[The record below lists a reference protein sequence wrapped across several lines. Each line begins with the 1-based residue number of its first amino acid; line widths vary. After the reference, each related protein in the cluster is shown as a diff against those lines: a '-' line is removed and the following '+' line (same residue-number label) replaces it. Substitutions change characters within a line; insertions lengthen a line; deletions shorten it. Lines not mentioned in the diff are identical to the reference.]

1 MQISQEKITPTTVTF
16 KLFGPQN
23 DGGVNNKSSN
33 KSNLFIINLFNFLLQ
48 LPIKKIHLH
57 YREERNQF
65 ETMETKIWPYIHSNQ
80 YYLSDLRPRTRYLLK
95 FAAEN
100 DVGIGDYSIEQL
112 LITERMIA
120 FIFNIYLIN

>member
-1 MQISQEKITPTTVTF
+1 
-16 KLFGPQN
+16 
-23 DGGVNNKSSN
+23 
-33 KSNLFIINLFNFLLQ
+33 
-48 LPIKKIHLH
+48 
-57 YREERNQF
+57 
-65 ETMETKIWPYIHSNQ
+65 METKIWPYIHSNQ

-120 FIFNIYLIN
+120 FIFNIYLINIYIIN

>member
-1 MQISQEKITPTTVTF
+1 
-16 KLFGPQN
+16 
-23 DGGVNNKSSN
+23 
-33 KSNLFIINLFNFLLQ
+33 
-48 LPIKKIHLH
+48 
-57 YREERNQF
+57 
-65 ETMETKIWPYIHSNQ
+65 METKTWPYIHSNQ

-120 FIFNIYLIN
+120 FNI